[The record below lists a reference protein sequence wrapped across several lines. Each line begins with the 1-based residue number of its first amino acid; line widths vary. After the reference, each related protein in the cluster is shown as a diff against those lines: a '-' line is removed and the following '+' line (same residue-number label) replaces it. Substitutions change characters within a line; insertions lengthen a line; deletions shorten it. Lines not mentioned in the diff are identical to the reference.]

1 MVVEGLGGDVFA
13 DKPKRKIVLRRR
25 VTPQRVRLPNA
36 QPLLA
41 RYERVSRRN
50 LPQNVT
56 VRRTRQIRPG
66 NRRRRKKQTG
76 GNILG
81 TIAKLGTKLGAKA
94 ARLHRLA

>member
-1 MVVEGLGGDVFA
+1 MVEGLGGDVVA
-13 DKPKRKIVLRRR
+13 DMPKRKIVLRRPL
-25 VTPQRVRLPNA
+25 TPQRVRLPNGRS
-36 QPLLA
+36 LLA

-50 LPQNVT
+50 LPRNVT
-56 VRRTRQIRPG
+56 VRRTRQIRSR

-81 TIAKLGTKLGAKA
+81 TIAKLGTKLGAKT